1 MLKRVVEKHQSRWLR
16 SAFLKRFFQ
25 SCWLIEDTVP
35 SEYKCVALDRNNA
48 YGRDRQKGTNSTDS
62 ITPPSRPAC
71 RTERREV
78 PRPLGPDLGHKD
90 QKVSAVLDSRGRCW
104 HTLGDSAQT
113 PAEGETTRTEVGAM
127 SPKGRKAGDRRDT
140 ATVPELFGLLRQRG
154 SWRSWSS
161 QTEAD
166 GSAVQGHREASALS
180 RVGCRDREG
189 SGTGCTPMHLLQL
202 PMLPGS

>member
-113 PAEGETTRTEVGAM
+113 PAEGETTRTEVGAV

-166 GSAVQGHREASALS
+166 GSAVQGHS
-180 RVGCRDREG
+180 RSISTQPSRMQGQRRVWDRLH
-189 SGTGCTPMHLLQL
+189 PMHLLQL